1 MKQIKPNDLRSM
13 DVNALNEKLTELKDS
28 LFQKNLDRA
37 LNKLEDPSSLRAV
50 RKEIARV
57 NTIITEKQRGIR

>member
-1 MKQIKPNDLRSM
+1 MKQIKPSDVRSM
-13 DVNALNEKLTELKDS
+13 DINALTEKLTELKDS

>member
-1 MKQIKPNDLRSM
+1 MKQIKPSDVRSM
-13 DVNALNEKLTELKDS
+13 DINALNEKLTELKDS

>member
-1 MKQIKPNDLRSM
+1 MKQQKAVDLRSL
-13 DVNALNEKLTELKDS
+13 DVEALKVKLNELKDS
-28 LFQKNLDRA
+28 LFQKNLDQA
-37 LNKLEDPSSLRAV
+37 LNKLEDPSSLRAT

>member
-1 MKQIKPNDLRSM
+1 MKQIKPSDVRSM
-13 DVNALNEKLTELKDS
+13 DINALSEKLTELKDS

>member
-13 DVNALNEKLTELKDS
+13 DVNALNEKLTELKDT
-28 LFQKNLDRA
+28 LFQKNLDQA

>member
-1 MKQIKPNDLRSM
+1 MKQQKAGDVRSM
-13 DVNALNEKLTELKDS
+13 DINALTEKLTELKDN

-37 LNKLEDPSSLRAV
+37 LNKLEDPSSISAI
-50 RKEIARV
+50 RKDIARV

>member
-28 LFQKNLDRA
+28 LFQKNLDQA
-37 LNKLEDPSSLRAV
+37 LNKLEDPSSLSAV
-50 RKEIARV
+50 RKDIARV